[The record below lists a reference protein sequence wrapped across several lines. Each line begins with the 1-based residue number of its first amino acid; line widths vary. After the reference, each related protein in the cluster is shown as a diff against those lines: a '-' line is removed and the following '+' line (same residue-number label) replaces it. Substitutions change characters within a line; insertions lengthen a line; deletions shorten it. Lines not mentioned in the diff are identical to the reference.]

1 MADYSKEAVID
12 VKFDP
17 QLSKKTI
24 FSLSGD
30 AFLSKGRLW
39 CDDNTADIAKLID
52 NPELFSWRMVVNPD
66 SLTEKFWTTTGIV
79 KSCSATAGTVTMDG
93 FSIYVNGVLD
103 DPIIAGEDNEIV
115 GRATGSFTYTAI
127 EIGSGLHGSV
137 SVFQVFKTVINV
149 NETLNKYEKKEFKEH
164 LNTDNRILSV
174 DGRDGIIGNRL
185 EGDIV
190 GSDLIT
196 NGGFDTDSDW
206 TKGTG
211 WTIVDGKA
219 VSTASTANL
228 VQDDSVISEDKT
240 YIVTYTI
247 SDYAGG
253 SVRVELGNDSAAGV
267 ERSSNGTFTEVLV
280 ASAAEFIQ
288 FDGRTAFTG
297 KIDNVSVHEII
308 PAVTNTSVVS
318 VRDGSIRANYYNGS
332 TSKLDCGNYDDL
344 TGEKSI
350 LAWVKPYSGG
360 GNGAGR
366 IFSNGKL
373 EIIIAPS
380 SLDGTNVY
388 GLTSAGGGAWA
399 ETADNVITF
408 FKWVLLGF
416 SRESDGTTNVYLNGV
431 LSGSADQAS
440 GTVAAG
446 TTNILIGDRDADD
459 RGFLGLEDQIRV
471 ENGLLT
477 AQQHMQIFTSE
488 RGQYNV

>member
-174 DGRDGIIGNRL
+174 DGRDGIIGNKY
-185 EGDIV
+185 EGDTI
-190 GSDLIT
+190 GS
-196 NGGFDTDSDW
+196 
-206 TKGTG
+206 
-211 WTIVDGKA
+211 
-219 VSTASTANL
+219 L
-228 VQDDSVISEDKT
+228 V
-240 YIVTYTI
+240 
-247 SDYAGG
+247 
-253 SVRVELGNDSAAGV
+253 
-267 ERSSNGTFTEVLV
+267 
-280 ASAAEFIQ
+280 
-288 FDGRTAFTG
+288 
-297 KIDNVSVHEII
+297 
-308 PAVTNTSVVS
+308 PAVVNTSVVS
-318 VRDGSIRANYYNGS
+318 VRDGSVYAMYCNGS

-344 TGEKSI
+344 TGDKSFI
-350 LAWVKPYSGG
+350 AWIKPYGLGEGG
-360 GNGAGR
+360 FGR
-366 IFSNGKL
+366 IFNNSKL
-373 EIIIAPS
+373 LMWIEA
-380 SLDGTNVY
+380 
-388 GLTSAGGGAWA
+388 AGSFAILKA
-399 ETADNVITF
+399 
-408 FKWVLLGF
+408 
-416 SRESDGTTNVYLNGV
+416 RSDGSTVVQSASGVISASHIWWLIILTRTASGVSNFYVNGI
-431 LSGSADQAS
+431 LSGTADQAG
-440 GTVAAG
+440 GTPVAG
-446 TTNILIGDRDADD
+446 TTNILIGNSNGNDRT
-459 RGFLGLEDQIRV
+459 FYGLINQNRIEDSI
-471 ENGLLT
+471 LT
-477 AQQHMQIFTSE
+477 AQTVMQIYTSE
-488 RGQYNV
+488 KGQYGL

>member
-174 DGRDGIIGNRL
+174 DGRDGIIGNKY
-185 EGDIV
+185 EGDTI
-190 GSDLIT
+190 GS
-196 NGGFDTDSDW
+196 
-206 TKGTG
+206 
-211 WTIVDGKA
+211 
-219 VSTASTANL
+219 L
-228 VQDDSVISEDKT
+228 V
-240 YIVTYTI
+240 
-247 SDYAGG
+247 
-253 SVRVELGNDSAAGV
+253 
-267 ERSSNGTFTEVLV
+267 
-280 ASAAEFIQ
+280 
-288 FDGRTAFTG
+288 
-297 KIDNVSVHEII
+297 
-308 PAVTNTSVVS
+308 PAVVNTSVVS
-318 VRDGSIRANYYNGS
+318 VRDGSVYANYYNGS

-344 TGEKSI
+344 TGDKSFI
-350 LAWVKPYSGG
+350 AWIKPYSWGG
-360 GNGAGR
+360 GGGGR
-366 IFSNGKL
+366 IFENGKAIL
-373 EIIIAPS
+373 WIN
-380 SLDGTNVY
+380 GTGDKLFISRNAAV
-388 GLTSAGGGAWA
+388 GA
-399 ETADNVITF
+399 
-408 FKWVLLGF
+408 GF
-416 SRESDGTTNVYLNGV
+416 SAVDSIKLGLWQLVIGTSTSSGVANLYINGI
-431 LSGSADQAS
+431 LSGSADQSS
-440 GTVAAG
+440 GTPAAG
-446 TTNILIGDRDADD
+446 ITNIIIGDRDADD
-459 RGFLGLEDQIRV
+459 RTFYGLINQNRI
-471 ENGLLT
+471 ENSILT
-477 AQQHMQIFTSE
+477 AQECSQIYTSE
-488 RGQYNV
+488 KNQYGL

>member
-174 DGRDGIIGNRL
+174 DGRDGIIGNKY
-185 EGDIV
+185 EGDTI
-190 GSDLIT
+190 GS
-196 NGGFDTDSDW
+196 
-206 TKGTG
+206 
-211 WTIVDGKA
+211 
-219 VSTASTANL
+219 L
-228 VQDDSVISEDKT
+228 V
-240 YIVTYTI
+240 
-247 SDYAGG
+247 
-253 SVRVELGNDSAAGV
+253 
-267 ERSSNGTFTEVLV
+267 
-280 ASAAEFIQ
+280 
-288 FDGRTAFTG
+288 
-297 KIDNVSVHEII
+297 
-308 PAVTNTSVVS
+308 PAVVNTSVVS
-318 VRDGSIRANYYNGS
+318 VRDGSVYAMYCNGS

-344 TGEKSI
+344 TGDKSFI
-350 LAWVKPYSGG
+350 AWIKPYSLGESSV
-360 GNGAGR
+360 GR
-366 IFSNGKL
+366 IFNNTKL
-373 EIIIAPS
+373 DILIQATNKVSIS
-380 SLDGTNVY
+380 SELSTYVHSANSSVKL
-388 GLTSAGGGAWA
+388 GLWQLIVITRNSAGD
-399 ETADNVITF
+399 ETNI
-408 FKWVLLGF
+408 
-416 SRESDGTTNVYLNGV
+416 YINGV
-431 LSGSADQAS
+431 LSGSADQDS
-440 GTVAAG
+440 GTPVAG
-446 TTNILIGDRDADD
+446 SNIIIGNSTGQTQTFYGLIGNAR
-459 RGFLGLEDQIRV
+459 I
-471 ENGLLT
+471 ENGILSS
-477 AQQHMQIFTSE
+477 AQAMQVYTSE
-488 RGQYNV
+488 VGYYE

>member
-174 DGRDGIIGNRL
+174 DGRDGIIGNKY
-185 EGDIV
+185 EGDTI
-190 GSDLIT
+190 GS
-196 NGGFDTDSDW
+196 
-206 TKGTG
+206 
-211 WTIVDGKA
+211 
-219 VSTASTANL
+219 L
-228 VQDDSVISEDKT
+228 V
-240 YIVTYTI
+240 
-247 SDYAGG
+247 
-253 SVRVELGNDSAAGV
+253 
-267 ERSSNGTFTEVLV
+267 
-280 ASAAEFIQ
+280 
-288 FDGRTAFTG
+288 
-297 KIDNVSVHEII
+297 
-308 PAVTNTSVVS
+308 PAVVNTSVVS
-318 VRDGSIRANYYNGS
+318 VRDGSVYANYYNGS

-344 TGEKSI
+344 TGDKSFI
-350 LAWVKPYSGG
+350 AWIKPYSFGEVNDG
-360 GNGAGR
+360 HIMA
-366 IFSNGKL
+366 NGKL
-373 EIIIAPS
+373 IFFIRGATEKVELRSDASSAASSVNNSIILNLWQLVIA
-380 SLDGTNVY
+380 TR
-388 GLTSAGGGAWA
+388 TSAG
-399 ETADNVITF
+399 V
-408 FKWVLLGF
+408 
-416 SRESDGTTNVYLNGV
+416 TNIYINGII
-431 LSGSADQAS
+431 SGSADQDS
-440 GTVAAG
+440 GTPVAGSNNLIIGNQLAQARTFYG
-446 TTNILIGDRDADD
+446 LIGNTR
-459 RGFLGLEDQIRV
+459 I
-471 ENGLLT
+471 ENGILSS
-477 AQQHMQIFTSE
+477 AQAMQVYTSE
-488 RGQYNV
+488 VGYYE

>member
-174 DGRDGIIGNRL
+174 DGRDGIIGNKY
-185 EGDIV
+185 EGDTI
-190 GSDLIT
+190 GS
-196 NGGFDTDSDW
+196 
-206 TKGTG
+206 
-211 WTIVDGKA
+211 
-219 VSTASTANL
+219 L
-228 VQDDSVISEDKT
+228 V
-240 YIVTYTI
+240 
-247 SDYAGG
+247 
-253 SVRVELGNDSAAGV
+253 
-267 ERSSNGTFTEVLV
+267 
-280 ASAAEFIQ
+280 
-288 FDGRTAFTG
+288 
-297 KIDNVSVHEII
+297 
-308 PAVTNTSVVS
+308 PAVVNTSVVS
-318 VRDGSIRANYYNGS
+318 VRDGSVYANYYNGS

-344 TGEKSI
+344 TGDKSFI
-350 LAWVKPYSGG
+350 AWIKPYGWGEGG
-360 GNGAGR
+360 FGR
-366 IFSNGKL
+366 IMQNGKMDLYKSTTNSKYSFKSNGSTIVSSANNSITL
-373 EIIIAPS
+373 GVWQLIIV
-380 SLDGTNVY
+380 TRN
-388 GLTSAGGGAWA
+388 SAGD
-399 ETADNVITF
+399 ETNFYI
-408 FKWVLLGF
+408 
-416 SRESDGTTNVYLNGV
+416 NGV
-431 LSGSADQAS
+431 LSGSADQDS
-440 GTVAAG
+440 GTPVAG
-446 TTNILIGDRDADD
+446 STNITIGTDNGSARTFYGLIGNTR
-459 RGFLGLEDQIRV
+459 I
-471 ENGLLT
+471 ENGILSS
-477 AQQHMQIFTSE
+477 AQAMQVYTSE
-488 RGQYNV
+488 VGYYE

>member
-174 DGRDGIIGNRL
+174 DGRDGIIGNKY
-185 EGDIV
+185 EGDTI
-190 GSDLIT
+190 GS
-196 NGGFDTDSDW
+196 
-206 TKGTG
+206 
-211 WTIVDGKA
+211 
-219 VSTASTANL
+219 L
-228 VQDDSVISEDKT
+228 V
-240 YIVTYTI
+240 
-247 SDYAGG
+247 
-253 SVRVELGNDSAAGV
+253 
-267 ERSSNGTFTEVLV
+267 
-280 ASAAEFIQ
+280 
-288 FDGRTAFTG
+288 
-297 KIDNVSVHEII
+297 
-308 PAVTNTSVVS
+308 PAVVNTSVVS
-318 VRDGSIRANYYNGS
+318 VRDGSVYANYYNGS

-344 TGEKSI
+344 TGDKSFI
-350 LAWVKPYSGG
+350 AWIKPYSFGE
-360 GNGAGR
+360 NGFGR
-366 IFSNGKL
+366 IFENGKTNL
-373 EIIIAPS
+373 STGWTDDNLLFTSDGAVSLIESAVS
-380 SLDGTNVY
+380 SIVL
-388 GLTSAGGGAWA
+388 GLWQLAIVTRTSAGIA
-399 ETADNVITF
+399 NI
-408 FKWVLLGF
+408 
-416 SRESDGTTNVYLNGV
+416 YINGI
-431 LSGSADQAS
+431 LSGSANQDS
-440 GTVAAG
+440 GTPVAG
-446 TTNILIGDRDADD
+446 TTNLFIGNRSANDRTFYGPQAQN
-459 RGFLGLEDQIRV
+459 RI
-471 ENGLLT
+471 ENGILSS
-477 AQQHMQIFTSE
+477 QEVMQVYTSE
-488 RGQYNV
+488 KGQYGL

>member
-308 PAVTNTSVVS
+308 PAVVNTSVVS
-318 VRDGSIRANYYNGS
+318 VRDGSIYANYYNGS

-344 TGEKSI
+344 TGDKSFI
-350 LAWVKPYSGG
+350 AWIKPYGWGEG
-360 GNGAGR
+360 GNNGR
-366 IFSNGKL
+366 VVDNGKVGL
-373 EIIIAPS
+373 IVNTNDDKLSFSSDGFSSQISSGANSIILSIWQ
-380 SLDGTNVY
+380 LVIVTRN
-388 GLTSAGGGAWA
+388 SAGD
-399 ETADNVITF
+399 ETNI
-408 FKWVLLGF
+408 
-416 SRESDGTTNVYLNGV
+416 YINGV
-431 LSGSADQAS
+431 LSGSADRDS
-440 GTVAAG
+440 GTPVAG
-446 TTNILIGDRDADD
+446 TTDIIIGNRDADD
-459 RGFLGLEDQIRV
+459 RTFYGLIDQNRI
-471 ENGLLT
+471 ENGILT
-477 AQQHMQIFTSE
+477 AQECSQIYTSE
-488 RGQYNV
+488 KNQYGL